1 MGRKETVPARQCTA
15 EFGQEAGWSAGLRR
29 SGSVAERLSGAT
41 VDGDEW
47 VTQWKFDSRSAWMS
61 YQAKG

>member
-1 MGRKETVPARQCTA
+1 VPCWQCAA
-15 EFGQEAGWSAGLRR
+15 EFGQEAVWSAGLRR